1 MTQVDLLHTLQRA
14 DICSVY
20 IPGYIDVCMCV
31 CVYVC
36 MYACMYARSIVS
48 EMPCRSVLQ
57 VDELMTRIKN
67 RGRLLSGSQPV
78 KS

>member
-20 IPGYIDVCMCV
+20 IPGYIDVCMC
-31 CVYVC
+31 
-36 MYACMYARSIVS
+36 MYACMYARSIAS

-57 VDELMTRIKN
+57 VDELMIIIKN
-67 RGRLLSGSQPV
+67 SGALALGLSAGQIVSLAA
-78 KS
+78 